1 MRVRKVEKTKL
12 KTETEIETL
21 SNTCFSKLSTEET
34 VLCILYPAKTHYIIS
49 EKRHIT
55 IEGNPCVFLQPRESA
70 RVTPRSLA
78 RGGSK
83 CRLWMPSFVLHQE
96 SGKVE
101 GSKMA
106 RRWDVGV
113 RSMCWIFFSH
123 ICVRI
128 QKIILTL

>member
-1 MRVRKVEKTKL
+1 MMGEGQKSGKTKL
-12 KTETEIETL
+12 KLKLKHHPIPVFL
-21 SNTCFSKLSTEET
+21 NCQLSTEET

-106 RRWDVGV
+106 RR
-113 RSMCWIFFSH
+113 
-123 ICVRI
+123 
-128 QKIILTL
+128 